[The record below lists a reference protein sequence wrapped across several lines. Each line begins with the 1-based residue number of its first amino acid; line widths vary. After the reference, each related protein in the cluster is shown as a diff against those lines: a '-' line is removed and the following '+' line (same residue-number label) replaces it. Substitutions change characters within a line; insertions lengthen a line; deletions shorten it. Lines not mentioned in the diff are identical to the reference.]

1 MPVELLAFPPA
12 YVVGASS
19 PSPRRHL
26 PEVAPPLSLCTAD
39 RRHCTHT
46 VGAYRLLTD
55 SSLYLPIWRRSG
67 KALQRALLLAL
78 PLALVSLPLTRIY
91 VQFILA
97 RSPFSPSDIHNANF
111 LGVSPVQYTTW
122 MLVLGQASMFLE
134 WMLKRELRKSRDEVY
149 EATVRSR
156 GKGAPV
162 SLSPLPHLE
171 ATRRADLLPRS
182 LAAADFWQPYT
193 EEWREPPIERAK
205 RAGEK
210 QSFYMRLSSPLMRI
224 VLLRGASSLLF
235 SSSSLAHWLNSSSC
249 PLAVL
254 LTPLSFIPGLSLA
267 VMSAIRSLTLGRS
280 LHRTVRPPSSFR
292 HTRRMLTSP
301 VPLAVLF
308 GQEDDVRLAALPS
321 PYALTP
327 LACRSPLQVEL
338 FVTEREI
345 GYRSASRLPLVL
357 LSTT

>member
-1 MPVELLAFPPA
+1 MPVELLGFPPA
-12 YVVGASS
+12 YV
-19 PSPRRHL
+19 L
-26 PEVAPPLSLCTAD
+26 
-39 RRHCTHT
+39 
-46 VGAYRLLTD
+46 VGAYRLVTD
-55 SSLYLPIWRRSG
+55 SSLYRPIWRRSG

-78 PLALVSLPLTRIY
+78 PLAVVSLPATRIY

-156 GKGAPV
+156 GKAP
-162 SLSPLPHLE
+162 
-171 ATRRADLLPRS
+171 
-182 LAAADFWQPYT
+182 DFWQPYT
-193 EEWREPPIERAK
+193 EEWLVPPVERAK

-224 VLLRGASSLLF
+224 VLLR
-235 SSSSLAHWLNSSSC
+235 
-249 PLAVL
+249 VL

-280 LHRTVRPPSSFR
+280 LHRTYF
-292 HTRRMLTSP
+292 
-301 VPLAVLF
+301 
-308 GQEDDVRLAALPS
+308 AAKKM
-321 PYALTP
+321 T
-327 LACRSPLQVEL
+327 PLQVEL

-345 GYRSASRLPLVL
+345 GYRMFGFVASLMERIPLVGL
-357 LSTT
+357 VFSISNRIGAAMWAHDLEKRQHAFSSGALKPTKVYASKTAALAAQQRAADIPEEVMRGPGGFPLAKGPIRIEKDGAEVGLPAVGPPALPPRK